1 MFVRPSSWNDISR
14 WNVDLTTFPN
24 LNILSQNSNY
34 YNVLVW
40 EWPKLSQQQKHTQTL
55 VERMMKVEE
64 QQKDENANKE
74 GQNNKQ

>member
-1 MFVRPSSWNDISR
+1 LFVRPSFWNDIPR
-14 WNVDLTTFPN
+14 WNVDFATFPN

-34 YNVLVW
+34 CSVLVQ

-55 VERMMKVEE
+55 VQRMMKIEE